1 MKTMLSTSYY
11 LGSEDQSKTIKNIDD
26 LMNKININL
35 APHNISIFDAFFLGD
50 WTSERY
56 RNTICENP
64 LMGNI
69 LQLHILATMS
79 DQCASENKTCTL
91 KFQEQFKNNL
101 TQLFNIPFTAQ
112 FADHRSTN
120 LNMKLCSLTQMPVGV
135 KSSSLI
141 EDSSI
146 CFLNP
151 ARIILITMDGEQDT
165 KIRDKT
171 PTNITTNDYKSRQN
185 NAITLYENS
194 VNKLTIQLDCSQ
206 RTDHILIDDGC
217 SLTYNIDVWI
227 DLNDDGKFDESENRI
242 YHRSLKPSQ
251 GRRGA
256 YDLEMSIPQV
266 NGKNIKTGQHR
277 MLLSLL
283 PSEDYRKIC
292 NKTDYDEMRQYT
304 ANIVSKATCE
314 VASIPASNIINNIS
328 CSSNPGKIM
337 SILINGEHGTYIRD
351 RISSTNTVINNNDNQ
366 DKLGVTWF
374 SDAIYLLRLYLDC
387 SQRDNTDCNIAHH
400 VNVWIDLNDDG
411 KFDEFENRVHH
422 RSSINNETSQI
433 IYDLQIFIPMID
445 KINTKVGPHRMLIS
459 VIRSEVHQRKC
470 GSTDYSDTKE
480 YTLNVIPRKICADMT
495 RHKYCLPGNL
505 MCSADNS
512 AIFSVKLFGEQSTM
526 IDDEMTR
533 CSPTNNYEDQ
543 SHLVV
548 KLFENKVYA
557 LHIQLYC
564 VVSWNNI
571 NSNVHDS
578 SLIAKKCHSI
588 HYVDAW
594 IDLNNDGKF
603 DDDQERFVHYDHV
616 DSSVTKHSYDVN
628 IAIPQIHQI
637 NNAVE
642 PYRMRVILTS
652 DQSNRKPC
660 YNTGYG
666 EARDYTVYILRAP
679 Y

>member
-26 LMNKININL
+26 LMNQVTSL
-35 APHNISIFDAFFLGD
+35 RRISIFDAFFLSD

-56 RNTICENP
+56 RKTICENP

-69 LQLHILATMS
+69 LQLHILAIMS

-101 TQLFNIPFTAQ
+101 TQLFNIPFTAH

-120 LNMKLCSLTQMPVGV
+120 ITMKLCSLTQMPVAV
-135 KSSSLI
+135 KSSSLL
-141 EDSSI
+141 EDGSI

-151 ARIILITMDGEQDT
+151 ARIILIAMDGEQDT

-171 PTNITTNDYKSRQN
+171 PTNITINGYKIRQN
-185 NAITLYENS
+185 IAITLYENS

-206 RTDHILIDDGC
+206 RTDHILVDDGC

-242 YHRSLKPSQ
+242 HHRLLKPSQ

-266 NGKNIKTGQHR
+266 NGKNIKIGQHR

-292 NKTDYDEMRQYT
+292 NKTDYNETRQYT

-314 VASIPASNIINNIS
+314 DKSNRFDNVASTPASNIINNIS
-328 CSSNPGKIM
+328 CSSSPGKIM

-351 RISSTNTVINNNDNQ
+351 RISSTNTLISNNQNQ

-387 SQRDNTDCNIAHH
+387 PQRDNTDCSLAHH

-433 IYDLQIFIPMID
+433 IYDLQMFIPMID
-445 KINTKVGPHRMLIS
+445 KISTKVGPHRMLIS
-459 VIRSEVHQRKC
+459 VIRSEAYQTKC
-470 GSTDYSDTKE
+470 GSTGYNDTKE
-480 YTLNVIPRKICADMT
+480 YTLNVIPRKKCVGKMCTHIGFNDM
-495 RHKYCLPGNL
+495 N
-505 MCSADNS
+505 
-512 AIFSVKLFGEQSTM
+512 
-526 IDDEMTR
+526 
-533 CSPTNNYEDQ
+533 
-543 SHLVV
+543 
-548 KLFENKVYA
+548 
-557 LHIQLYC
+557 
-564 VVSWNNI
+564 
-571 NSNVHDS
+571 
-578 SLIAKKCHSI
+578 
-588 HYVDAW
+588 
-594 IDLNNDGKF
+594 
-603 DDDQERFVHYDHV
+603 
-616 DSSVTKHSYDVN
+616 
-628 IAIPQIHQI
+628 
-637 NNAVE
+637 
-642 PYRMRVILTS
+642 
-652 DQSNRKPC
+652 
-660 YNTGYG
+660 
-666 EARDYTVYILRAP
+666 
-679 Y
+679 